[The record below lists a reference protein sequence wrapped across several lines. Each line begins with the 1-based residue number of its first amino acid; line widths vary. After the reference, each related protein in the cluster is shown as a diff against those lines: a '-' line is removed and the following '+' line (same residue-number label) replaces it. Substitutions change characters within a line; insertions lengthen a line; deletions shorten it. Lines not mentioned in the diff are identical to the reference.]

1 MPILAEWIDSR
12 LQAGRALIVLG
23 DCNRRLTGE
32 NDRGG
37 RERAAGEPEIMMLAT
52 AHTQPR
58 GGDGYDRAFIDPLL
72 VGPKPPHWRSRF
84 QEGVLSE
91 AATTEGR
98 AVWEE
103 RIADHCPFR
112 APFHIEEGPA
122 PLNEGGE

>member
-1 MPILAEWIDSR
+1 MR
-12 LQAGRALIVLG
+12 VLG

-32 NDRGG
+32 NDRGW

-58 GGDGYDRAFIDPLL
+58 CGDGYDREFIDPIL
-72 VGPKPPHWRSRF
+72 VGPTPPHWRSSF
-84 QEGVLSE
+84 QEVVFRE

-103 RIADHCPFR
+103 RIADHCP
-112 APFHIEEGPA
+112 
-122 PLNEGGE
+122 